1 MCCNNSDISKLEK
14 YSINFGNT
22 VYSEFRK
29 KKYGIKSCSLNRKY
43 WLDEIRYQLL
53 QYKKNDDAD
62 ALCSVNITAN
72 LVPSLSIIHDPMNK
86 CNVQVKFTNGNAT
99 ANIIEINSGGCITN
113 LNVDPVVNIGTS
125 FKYTQDCATPSSQWT
140 INHNLGLVPNIWVED
155 CSGVDLDAAVEVV
168 DNNTIKLNFSQPVSG
183 KAFLS

>member
-1 MCCNNSDISKLEK
+1 
-14 YSINFGNT
+14 
-22 VYSEFRK
+22 
-29 KKYGIKSCSLNRKY
+29 
-43 WLDEIRYQLL
+43 
-53 QYKKNDDAD
+53 
-62 ALCSVNITAN
+62 
-72 LVPSLSIIHDPMNK
+72 MNK